1 MLESCSCQCSEG
13 PSWRYCRYSRDSSV
27 NRMGV
32 VVGPH
37 YSDNAVATDTV
48 MAPVVVSSYLLLN
61 SCVDCWHA
69 SQSTGLSLCTILD
82 LSCRADIHTLVL
94 CHLIKYFVTCLLPIT
109 GLCCQGSNCNGY
121 RRMKMSKQHAMSVSS
136 VVLGAANRFQQIRGH
151 ISVLGHRPFCQHH

>member
-1 MLESCSCQCSEG
+1 
-13 PSWRYCRYSRDSSV
+13 
-27 NRMGV
+27 MGV

-94 CHLIKYFVTCLLPIT
+94 CHLIKYFVTCLL
-109 GLCCQGSNCNGY
+109 LSLACFLSQDFAVKGSTV
-121 RRMKMSKQHAMSVSS
+121 MATDE
-136 VVLGAANRFQQIRGH
+136 
-151 ISVLGHRPFCQHH
+151 